1 MRGLGDRIHTAH
13 NKASLVNLGGFLL
26 GALQWPR
33 GQLIFHPCEHYV
45 LCNSLVLERW
55 SVSCFFSLSLSMCL
69 SDERS
74 RYIIICV
81 VMWQAIIILLDL
93 GMVKPIAYQFVVEL
107 QLTVGG

>member
-1 MRGLGDRIHTAH
+1 M
-13 NKASLVNLGGFLL
+13 FLL
-26 GALQWPR
+26 
-33 GQLIFHPCEHYV
+33 
-45 LCNSLVLERW
+45 
-55 SVSCFFSLSLSMCL
+55 SLSLSMCL